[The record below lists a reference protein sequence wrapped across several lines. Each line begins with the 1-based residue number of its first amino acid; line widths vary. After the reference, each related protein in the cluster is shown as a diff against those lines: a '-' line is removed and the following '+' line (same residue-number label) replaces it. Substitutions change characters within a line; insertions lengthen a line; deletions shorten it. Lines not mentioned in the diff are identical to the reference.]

1 MEQTTI
7 DELMEQ
13 AALAKRRLDAID
25 ARIEQDPTLER
36 DYETMMARRMY
47 SAEWRA
53 CIDMARKSEARKPE
67 EKPKASK
74 AEAIRSSMR
83 IVRTA

>member
-1 MEQTTI
+1 MEQSRI
-7 DELMEQ
+7 DELLAQ
-13 AALAKRRLDAID
+13 ADLAKRRLDAID
-25 ARIEQDPTLER
+25 ARIEQNPALER

-53 CIDMARKSEARKPE
+53 CIDMARKSEGAKQE
-67 EKPKASK
+67 EKPKPSK

-83 IVRTA
+83 IVRPA